1 MVREAGYLSHIVD
14 VAPNHSG
21 IVMGM
26 ACSVSVVPSIMSNMI
41 PQVGVRALLARS
53 ARVPSDVSRRPSNRG
68 KEGSRSISRRRRR
81 RRRRRRCRRHRR
93 RYRRLRSLSR
103 ARARVSLS
111 SSLALSSRRRR
122 RRRRRRHRQGAFHTL
137 VLELNGAWSFMFAV
151 CSFFLI
157 AGCSVFVMGSTDDSA
172 WLN

>member
-68 KEGSRSISRRRRR
+68 KEGSRPIS
-81 RRRRRRCRRHRR
+81 
-93 RYRRLRSLSR
+93 
-103 ARARVSLS
+103 
-111 SSLALSSRRRR
+111 
-122 RRRRRRHRQGAFHTL
+122 RRRRRHRQGAFHTL